1 MMRWPLVFLQH
12 FCIGLVTRMIVQGD
26 WLMVMPVAYLQHL
39 IWWSNIGTRIDLH
52 DQRWAAHVYALIGAL
67 GVAGGAWFWS
77 SI

>member
-1 MMRWPLVFLQH
+1 MRWPLVFLQH

-26 WLMVMPVAYLQHL
+26 WLMVVIVAYLQHW

-52 DQRWAAHVYALIGAL
+52 GSRTAPHIYAAIGAA
-67 GVAGGAWFWS
+67 GVALGAMFWS